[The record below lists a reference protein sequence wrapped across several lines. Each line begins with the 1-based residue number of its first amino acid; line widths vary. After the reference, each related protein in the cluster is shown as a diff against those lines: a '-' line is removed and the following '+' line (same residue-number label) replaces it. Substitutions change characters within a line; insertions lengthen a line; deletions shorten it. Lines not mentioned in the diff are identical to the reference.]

1 MEAPGGR
8 DRAGA
13 RRGELVVFGR
23 KRPPDDFAAEIDAH
37 LQLEADRLREE
48 GLGVEEAQ
56 LAARRAFGNV
66 TLSQERF
73 YESGR
78 WRWWDRLSQDVRHAA
93 RVLRKTPGFALI
105 AILTMAVGIG
115 ATTAIFSVV
124 DATLLHPLPYPEP
137 DRLVSVEDDLPG
149 VGSYNVGMS
158 QPEWLD
164 LERSGIFES
173 VSPSW
178 FDENNL
184 TGAARPTRVRL
195 NLVAPN
201 YFATLGVM
209 PALGRA
215 FPPDDRSPGFTLGV
229 VISDAMWQRG
239 FGGDPAIVGKSLRL
253 DTDLYD
259 IVGVMPPGFR
269 PPGRTT
275 DERNIDVWAAMSFYG
290 PPITYHPPRSGRNL
304 PGAIARLKP
313 GVTLAA
319 TQALVNGF
327 VASLREQYPNDY
339 PPQSAWSVRL
349 VPLSESVFGN
359 VRQSLVLLLGA
370 VGLVLLIGCVN
381 IANLLLA
388 RASAR
393 GRELAVRQALG
404 ASRRRLTAQLLTE
417 SALLSL
423 IGGLAAIGILLTAK
437 QLLLQ
442 LIPDNLPRLNDVT
455 INWRV
460 LLFATGVTVASGF
473 AFGLAPALHAGS
485 VDVTTAL
492 KSARGSTGGRA
503 HARTQRLL
511 VVTEFALSLVLMV
524 AAGLL
529 LRSFWDLLNAGLGF
543 DPGQVAT
550 IRTRLPYPNDVT
562 IDKYRTIAQEAP
574 FLRDVLRR
582 TRHLPGIEEAA
593 LGGSSAIP
601 LDHTQQDPNFLFPV
615 VVEGR
620 VTDPMHAPRV
630 HGSAVTPEYFG
641 LLRMTLLRG
650 RLFTDFDDERS
661 PSVAIVNDA
670 MARMFWPGANPIG
683 QHVKLSRSATSSWTT
698 IVGVVADARTES
710 LKDADVPE
718 IYASAYQRTE
728 KHLAI
733 FLRGQF
739 DVAAMADRVR
749 EQVQLVDDTL
759 PVYGAQTLNETV
771 SVSLIERR
779 FSTAMVGLFALTAL
793 LLAALGIYGVMSYAV
808 SERTHELGIRL
819 ALGAGPETI
828 ARMVLRQ
835 GVALVLVGA
844 TVGLACAAGVSRS
857 MAGVVFGVRP
867 LDPPTFAAVSVLLIA
882 VAMFACY
889 IPARRATRVD
899 PIIALRNN

>member
-1 MEAPGGR
+1 VF
-8 DRAGA
+8 DR
-13 RRGELVVFGR
+13 R
-23 KRPPDDFAAEIDAH
+23 RPPDDFAEEIEAH

-48 GLGVEEAQ
+48 GLSAEEARWT
-56 LAARRAFGNV
+56 ARRTFGNV
-66 TLSQERF
+66 ALSRERF

-78 WRWWDRLSQDVRHAA
+78 WLWWDRLSQDVRYAS
-93 RVLRKTPGFALI
+93 RMLRKSPVFSAI
-105 AILTMAVGIG
+105 AVLTMAVGIG

-124 DATLLHPLPYPEP
+124 DATLLHPLPYPQP

-149 VGSYNVGMS
+149 AGSYNVGMS

-184 TGAARPTRVRL
+184 TGSTRPTRVRL
-195 NLVAPN
+195 DIVAPN

-229 VISDAMWQRG
+229 VISDAMWKRG
-239 FGGDPAIVGKSLRL
+239 FGGNPGILGESLRL
-253 DTDLYD
+253 DTDLYR

-269 PPGRTT
+269 PPGRST
-275 DERNIDVWAAMSFYG
+275 DERNIDVWAGMSFYG
-290 PPITYHPPRSGRNL
+290 PPIAYDPPRSGRNL

-313 GVTLAA
+313 GMALEA
-319 TQALVNGF
+319 TQGLVDGL
-327 VASLREQYPNDY
+327 VASLRAQYPLDY
-339 PPQSAWSVRL
+339 PAQSAWRVRL

-381 IANLLLA
+381 VANLLLA

-404 ASRRRLTAQLLTE
+404 ASRRRLIRLLLTE
-417 SALLSL
+417 SAFLSL
-423 IGGLAAIGILLTAK
+423 LGGIAAIGILLATK
-437 QLLLQ
+437 ELLVQ
-442 LIPDNLPRLNDVT
+442 LIPSSLPRLNDVT
-455 INWRV
+455 INWSV
-460 LLFATGVTVASGF
+460 LLFAMGVTLASGL
-473 AFGLAPALHAGS
+473 AFGLAPALHAGRA
-485 VDVTTAL
+485 DAATAL
-492 KSARGSTGGRA
+492 KSESRGSTGDRA
-503 HARTQRLL
+503 QTHARRLL

-543 DPGQVAT
+543 DPERVMT
-550 IRTRLPYPNDVT
+550 VRTRLPYPNDVA
-562 IDKYRTIAQEAP
+562 IDKYRTAAQEAP

-582 TRHLPGIEEAA
+582 TRALPGVEEAA

-601 LDHTQQDPNFLFPV
+601 LDHAQLDPNFLFPV
-615 VVEGR
+615 LIEGR
-620 VTDPMHAPRV
+620 GTDATQAPLV
-630 HGSAVTPEYFG
+630 HGSAVTPEYFR

-650 RLFTDFDDERS
+650 RQFTDFDDEHA
-661 PSVAIVNDA
+661 PGVAVINEA
-670 MARMFWPGANPIG
+670 MARAFWPGENPIG
-683 QHVKLSRSATSSWTT
+683 QHVKLRRSATSWAT

-710 LKDADVPE
+710 LKDAGVPE
-718 IYASAYQRTE
+718 IYASVYQRGE

-759 PVYGAQTLNETV
+759 PVYGGQTLNETV
-771 SVSLIERR
+771 SVSLVERR
-779 FSTAMVGLFALTAL
+779 FSTAMVALFALTAL
-793 LLAALGIYGVMSYAV
+793 LLAALGIYGVISYDV
-808 SERTHELGIRL
+808 SERTHEIGIRL
-819 ALGAGPETI
+819 ALGAERRTI
-828 ARMVLRQ
+828 VRMVLLR
-835 GVALVLVGA
+835 GVALVLLGA
-844 TVGLACAAGVSRS
+844 AIGLACAAGVSRS
-857 MAGVVFGVRP
+857 MAGVLYGVRP
-867 LDPPTFAAVSVLLIA
+867 IDPPTFAGVAVLLIA
-882 VAMFACY
+882 VAVVACY

-899 PIIALRNN
+899 PMIALRHQ

>member
-1 MEAPGGR
+1 MEAPG
-8 DRAGA
+8 DRHRTGA
-13 RRGELVVFGR
+13 RRGRLAVFGR
-23 KRPPDDFAAEIDAH
+23 KRSPDDFAAEIEAH
-37 LQLEADRLREE
+37 VQLEADRLHEE
-48 GLGVEEAQ
+48 GLDADAAR

-66 TLSQERF
+66 TRSQERF

-78 WRWWDRLSQDVRHAA
+78 WLWWDRLSQDLRYAA
-93 RVLRKTPGFALI
+93 RTVRTSPGFALV

-124 DATLLHPLPYPEP
+124 DATLLHALPYPQP

-164 LERSGIFES
+164 LERSGIFQS

-184 TGAARPTRVRL
+184 TGASRPTRVRL
-195 NLVAPN
+195 NIVAPN

-209 PALGRA
+209 PALGRS

-229 VISDAMWQRG
+229 VISDAMWRRG
-239 FGGDPAIVGKSLRL
+239 FGADPRILDKSIRL

-275 DERNIDVWAAMSFYG
+275 DERNIDVWSAMSFYG
-290 PPITYHPPRSGRNL
+290 PPISYHPPRSGRNL

-319 TQALVNGF
+319 TQGLVDGLVTN
-327 VASLREQYPNDY
+327 LRAQYPLDY
-339 PPQSAWSVRL
+339 PPQSAWRVRL
-349 VPLSESVFGN
+349 VPLSQSVFGD

-381 IANLLLA
+381 VANLLLA

-404 ASRRRLTAQLLTE
+404 AGRRRLVRQLLTE

-423 IGGLAAIGILLTAK
+423 VGGMTAIGVLLATK
-437 QLLLQ
+437 GLLLP
-442 LIPDNLPRLNDVT
+442 LIPDGLPRLNDVT
-455 INWRV
+455 INWNV
-460 LLFATGVTVASGF
+460 LLFAMGVTAASGL

-485 VDVTTAL
+485 VDVTTTL
-492 KSARGSTGGRA
+492 KSEARGSTSGRA
-503 HARTQRLL
+503 RTRTRRLL
-511 VVTEFALSLVLMV
+511 VVTQFALSLVLMV

-529 LRSFWDLLNAGLGF
+529 LRSFWDLLHAGLGF
-543 DPGQVAT
+543 DPERVAT
-550 IRTRLPYPNDVT
+550 VRTRLPYPNDVA
-562 IDKYRTIAQEAP
+562 IDKYRTIAQEAS

-582 TRHLPGIEEAA
+582 TRTLPGVEEAA

-615 VVEGR
+615 LIEGR
-620 VTDPMHAPRV
+620 GTDAAQAPLV
-630 HGSAVTPEYFG
+630 HGSRVTPEYFG

-650 RLFTDFDDERS
+650 RLFTDFDDES
-661 PSVAIVNDA
+661 APGVAIVNDA
-670 MARMFWPGANPIG
+670 MARMFWPGANSIG
-683 QHVKLSRSATSSWTT
+683 QHVKLSRSSTSWTT
-698 IVGVVADARTES
+698 IIGVVADARTES
-710 LKDADVPE
+710 LKDAGVPE
-718 IYASAYQRTE
+718 IYASAYQQRE

-771 SVSLIERR
+771 AVSLAERR

-793 LLAALGIYGVMSYAV
+793 LLAALGIYGVISYDV
-808 SERTHELGIRL
+808 SERTHEIGIRL
-819 ALGAGPETI
+819 ALGAEGRSI
-828 ARMVLRQ
+828 VRLVLRQ
-835 GVALVLVGA
+835 GVALVFVGA
-844 TVGLACAAGVSRS
+844 MIGLACAVGVSRS
-857 MAGVVFGVRP
+857 MAGVLYGVRP
-867 LDPPTFAAVSVLLIA
+867 IDPLTLAAVSILLVA
-882 VAMFACY
+882 VAVFASY
-889 IPARRATRVD
+889 VPARRAARVD
-899 PIIALRNN
+899 PMIALRWQ